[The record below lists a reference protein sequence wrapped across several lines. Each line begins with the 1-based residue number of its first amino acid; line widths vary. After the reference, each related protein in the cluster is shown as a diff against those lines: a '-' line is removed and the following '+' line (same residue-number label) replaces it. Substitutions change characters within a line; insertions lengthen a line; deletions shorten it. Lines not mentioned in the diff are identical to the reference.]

1 MRGSFGSWGLM
12 GAGANHDGHFLSLR
26 CERAWAPA
34 KDPPPFFCQAAVITP
49 LVHSLFQE
57 AGQLLGKVRGEVGS
71 LRAGGLVLPLCSLI
85 WADGSSTAL
94 APGDLAVAQAP
105 LSLSRWP
112 WVSPRGTTHLPH
124 KNDQVQV
131 VGALHGVAVRMAG
144 ARKQLEKG
152 RAKSSGSH
160 LWAHI
165 STTCSER
172 PVGARVSN
180 SVDLGW
186 GLGVRLSQKC
196 LTHPSGPFSCF
207 FSVVCGLS
215 CSVVSNSL

>member
-1 MRGSFGSWGLM
+1 MGL
-12 GAGANHDGHFLSLR
+12 HSTF
-26 CERAWAPA
+26 PA

-124 KNDQVQV
+124 KNDQVQA
-131 VGALHGVAVRMAG
+131 GGVQTAKAS
-144 ARKQLEKG
+144 RKQSSLSGKESAQGCVPQQLLG
-152 RAKSSGSH
+152 R
-160 LWAHI
+160 
-165 STTCSER
+165 
-172 PVGARVSN
+172 P
-180 SVDLGW
+180 D
-186 GLGVRLSQKC
+186 
-196 LTHPSGPFSCF
+196 
-207 FSVVCGLS
+207 
-215 CSVVSNSL
+215 